1 MVANRSRSPVT
12 ILLVSFVSVL
22 VLGLVFR
29 HLEKA
34 LDRQHLPKQL
44 CHAAGEKA
52 IQVVVA
58 VRTSPNNYDT
68 RQAIRSSMASPAVR
82 ALLPWQVVFYM
93 GHSLDRKTSHALR
106 REALKGDIIITPY
119 QHHARNT
126 VKCFLHAIRWVHERC
141 EPNLRYFIHTN
152 DSTMVDLVA
161 AYEYIWNMSVGNRY
175 FYCSPVS
182 NVPVDRDANSP
193 TYVSETQFSK
203 PHFSTFCEGD
213 AFIVPAELLKTL
225 VKVSQAIAQYPL
237 LGPYV
242 TGDLARVA
250 EVGHRNISTKI
261 YAISGEPPQLNCTAT
276 ERPIFITNVSVIAQ
290 WKSLWIKTLV
300 CYRNQTPLEANTS
313 KIILQSLK
321 IELLE

>member
-34 LDRQHLPKQL
+34 LDRQYLPKQL

-93 GHSLDRKTSHALR
+93 GHSLDRKTFSRAPTGGSQGRHHHHPLR
-106 REALKGDIIITPY
+106 NTTSG
-119 QHHARNT
+119 NT

-141 EPNLRYFIHTN
+141 EPNLRYLIHTN

-161 AYEYIWNMSVGNRY
+161 AYEYIWNMSGGNRY

-193 TYVSETQFSK
+193 TYLSETQFSK

-250 EVGHRNISTKI
+250 EVGHRNISTKV
-261 YAISGEPPQLNCTAT
+261 G
-276 ERPIFITNVSVIAQ
+276 
-290 WKSLWIKTLV
+290 LW
-300 CYRNQTPLEANTS
+300 
-313 KIILQSLK
+313 
-321 IELLE
+321 